1 MTHRV
6 VKGRGGYSG
15 WKRKD
20 GGLKHVTGWVI
31 GGLLLVVEKKKVG
44 QIGCGWISE
53 SSARCLWQV
62 GPSY

>member
-31 GGLLLVVEKKKVG
+31 GGLLLVVENK
-44 QIGCGWISE
+44 GWSDW
-53 SSARCLWQV
+53 LWLDK
-62 GPSY
+62 